1 MQGLLSFRA
10 YGEFDSSNR
19 PQGWNSWLT
28 FAISP
33 EAPTA
38 TSPAQRLITK

>member
-28 FAISP
+28 FAISA